1 MTHRPMDD
9 ETPRA
14 DDTPEREG
22 GAWIG
27 QHPDPNTEKVR
38 QDLDEGAERVA
49 VTNNETGGGTREDE
63 WPQGHREGDQA
74 GDDDLRQ
81 AGENR

>member
-1 MTHRPMDD
+1 MT
-9 ETPRA
+9 E
-14 DDTPEREG
+14 EREG

-38 QDLDEGAERVA
+38 RDLDDGAERVA
-49 VTNNETGGGTREDE
+49 VTDNESGASPTDDE
-63 WPQGHREGDQA
+63 WPGGHRERDQA
-74 GDDDLRQ
+74 GDDDVRQ